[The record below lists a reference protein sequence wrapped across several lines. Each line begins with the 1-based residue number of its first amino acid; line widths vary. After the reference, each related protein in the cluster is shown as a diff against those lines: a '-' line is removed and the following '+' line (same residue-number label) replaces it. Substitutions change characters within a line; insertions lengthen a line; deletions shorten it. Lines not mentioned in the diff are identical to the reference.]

1 MKKLLA
7 AATGLAVGAGVLVG
21 IALAQ
26 NDWIP
31 SLVQEYS
38 AVWRAAYDET
48 AQYNLPQAGREAIA
62 EQVLDAHIATRTFA
76 EAGNAPPSAG
86 ATLTPVPA
94 PTATLEP
101 TANPATTPAPAA
113 GSALVAPPADALSP
127 PPEPTATPVPT
138 LAPGATPEP
147 TPLPINL
154 PPPLPPGEE
163 PAAIAPSD
171 VDGYITATHIAITA
185 GGRLTITISNY
196 HTAGG
201 YAVILSD
208 DGTLTV
214 GGGGT
219 LMEDRYWYFCFD
231 GYSAITT
238 SYASDEYGAAL
249 PKTELFSDSLFDH
262 PTVVMG
268 RRVCL
273 GEQAPP
279 PATIYV
285 TF

>member
-1 MKKLLA
+1 MKKLPA
-7 AATGLAVGAGVLVG
+7 AGTGSAVGAGVPVG

-38 AVWRAAYDET
+38 AVWPAAYDET

-62 EQVLDAHIATRTFA
+62 EQALDAHIATRTLA
-76 EAGNAPPSAG
+76 EAGNAPPSAR
-86 ATLTPVPA
+86 AM
-94 PTATLEP
+94 
-101 TANPATTPAPAA
+101 
-113 GSALVAPPADALSP
+113 
-127 PPEPTATPVPT
+127 
-138 LAPGATPEP
+138 
-147 TPLPINL
+147 PLPINL

-163 PAAIAPSD
+163 PAAITPSD
-171 VDGYITATHIAITA
+171 VDGYIAATHIAITA

-196 HTAGG
+196 PTAGG

-219 LMEDRYWYFCFD
+219 LMEDRYWYSCFD

-238 SYASDEYGAAL
+238 SYASDEYSAAL

-279 PATIYV
+279 PATIH